1 MQLPDALQGSRF
13 EFKYV
18 IEESRARAARDFAL
32 SYLEPDKH
40 ALNKP
45 NHEYGICS
53 LYLDSAE
60 MALCR
65 ATVHGERNRFKLRIR
80 FYEDSAEA
88 PAYVEIKRRLDNVI
102 RKQRTAVRREAI
114 GRLLAGEMPAPSDLY
129 EPRTGN
135 FGPLEQFGGLA
146 STIRAEGRLFVSYL
160 RQAYVT
166 PDDSSV
172 RVTFDRQLT
181 GSRYRGEPTLSEG
194 QECVRPVVGGV
205 ILEIKFTN
213 WFPTWLREMVRAFGL
228 ERRSMAKYV
237 TCARELA
244 RLGVLIGWT
253 HRPVGQEV
261 RG

>member
-1 MQLPDALQGSRF
+1 MLLPDALQGSRF

-18 IEESRARAARDFAL
+18 IDENCARAARDFVL
-32 SYLEPDKH
+32 SYLEPDRH

-45 NHEYGICS
+45 NHEYDVCS
-53 LYLDSAE
+53 LYLDSAD

-65 ATVHGERNRFKLRIR
+65 ATLQGQRNRFKLRIR
-80 FYEDSAEA
+80 FYEDSPEA
-88 PAYVEIKRRLDNVI
+88 PAYVEIKRRLNNVI

-114 GRLLAGEMPAPSDLY
+114 GRLLVGDLPAPSDLY

-135 FGPLEQFGGLA
+135 LAPLERFCGLA
-146 STIRAEGRLFVSYL
+146 STIRAEGRLFVSYV
-160 RQAYVT
+160 REAYVT
-166 PDDSSV
+166 PDNSSV

-181 GSRYRGEPTLSEG
+181 GGRYRGKVTLSER
-194 QECVRPVVGGV
+194 EDWVRPAVGGV
-205 ILEIKFTN
+205 ILEIKFTDS
-213 WFPTWLREMVRAFGL
+213 FPAWLGDMVRVFGL

-237 TCARELA
+237 TCVRELA
-244 RLGVLIGWT
+244 RLGVFLGWT